1 MNNKEDIETENLNA
15 PEAKTAGEEP
25 EHPKR
30 VKITARAM
38 AALAEKDDYPTE
50 TLVQCCA
57 LAIANGARELLYHF
71 EEHPLTSYN
80 APKLIKALAQI
91 NFEIHRAIVNCR
103 EFGLDDAEFED
114 EPFTDI
120 YSAKDIVLG
129 PGLPTQYLRKSPH
142 GNGQKFHMTSLAKDL
157 ADLANRLER
166 GFRYYER
173 REYLRALCEWKHG
186 YEKEWSFLLENVIV
200 ALEMFRF
207 HDYDK

>member
-1 MNNKEDIETENLNA
+1 MHNKKDVEPQDPYTPET
-15 PEAKTAGEEP
+15 KTTGEEP
-25 EHPKR
+25 DSSRK
-30 VKITARAM
+30 VKITPRAM
-38 AALAEKDDYPTE
+38 AAFAEEDDCPTE
-50 TLVQCCA
+50 TLVYCCA
-57 LAIANGARELLYHF
+57 AGIAKNALKLFYHF
-71 EEHPLTSYN
+71 KDHPLTSNN

-91 NFEIHRAIVNCR
+91 NYEMHRAIVNCR

-129 PGLPTQYLRKSPH
+129 PGLPAQYLRKSPH
-142 GNGQKFHMTSLAKDL
+142 GNGQKFHMTSLTKDL
-157 ADLANRLER
+157 ADLANGLER
-166 GFRYYER
+166 GFRYYDRE
-173 REYLRALCEWKHG
+173 EYLRALCEWKHG